1 MKTILCMVMIAL
13 LISAGALAQELPIK
27 ARLLQRWRE
36 RIAGFF
42 PRDVPTDSLK
52 DVLFLRKLSQ
62 QYPDNLAVYMAMLF
76 ADKAFRDAEKER
88 LHRDRTTSN
97 LGKTQLGVLLFQEWL
112 DTNYPPVGGASDLR
126 SMFHLLHEAE
136 KLLEIGF
143 KARRDPFVG
152 YLLAVAYSYDAL
164 RETRFQDMRQQLMS
178 VLEHFMPAALV
189 RQITEVEVT
198 QRPDA
203 STVAGAIA
211 PEYRRQVRTVI
222 RTYREWLM
230 LREWVETAEPGKPRV
245 RRQVRPTKEEEQ
257 LAKYLEQVIA
267 RL

>member
-13 LISAGALAQELPIK
+13 LISAGVLAQELPIK
-27 ARLLQRWRE
+27 ARLLQRWQE

-62 QYPDNLAVYMAMLF
+62 QYPDNLAVYTAMVF
-76 ADKAFRDAEKER
+76 ADEAFRDAEKER

-97 LGKTQLGVLLFQEWL
+97 LGKTQLGVLLLQEWL
-112 DTNYPPVGGASDLR
+112 DTNYPPVGGAGEISR
-126 SMFHLLHEAE
+126 FHRLHEAE
-136 KLLEIGF
+136 KLLEIGY
-143 KARRDPFVG
+143 KTRRDPFVG
-152 YLLAVAYSYDAL
+152 YLLAVAYSYDSL
-164 RETRFQDMRQQLMS
+164 RETRFHDMRQQLLS

-189 RQITEVEVT
+189 RQITGAKVT

-203 STVAGAIA
+203 STVAETIA

-230 LREWVETAEPGKPRV
+230 LREWLETAEPGKPRV
-245 RRQVRPTKEEEQ
+245 RKQVHPTKEEEQ